1 MDAKIEIYAG
11 RVGLETH
18 RLILLEKK
26 QNKHV
31 IRKSYI
37 YISTQ
42 RYSPS
47 TCAVEKRG
55 EKLPRARGHHE
66 NNEW

>member
-26 QNKHV
+26 NKISMLLERV
-31 IRKSYI
+31 
-37 YISTQ
+37 ISTY
-42 RYSPS
+42 RHKDTAP
-47 TCAVEKRG
+47 VHV
-55 EKLPRARGHHE
+55 L
-66 NNEW
+66 